1 MLGSIAAL
9 IVLPFVIIVVAVIT
23 MIIIAVYTSKEK
35 KLYHETAATYKAQ
48 VPVVINDKNTVK
60 VQYRMNLMDDFV
72 RGTFKDVRSWKMIGD
87 DDFHSAYFDKDWD
100 GDTYLK
106 ISFLDGREKTV
117 KIWIDPY
124 TDTISMKQ
132 KEKVS
137 EGRDED
143 TSTSTATD
151 PCDDSLKE
159 ILNAFLK
166 RNDVY
171 DILSNEKN
179 GIITE
184 DLPDDTIFPF
194 LEKYLMEEFGAQLVK
209 APSGWSIFFT

>member
-9 IVLPFVIIVVAVIT
+9 IVLPFVIIVIAVIT
-23 MIIIAVYTSKEK
+23 MIIIAKEK

-72 RGTFKDVRSWKMIGD
+72 RGNFKDVRSWEMIGD
-87 DDFHSAYFDKDWD
+87 DDFHSAYFDKDWE

-143 TSTSTATD
+143 TSTATD
-151 PCDDSLKE
+151 PCDYSLKE
-159 ILNAFLK
+159 ILNAFFK